1 MNKEDNIQMVTDN
14 ALCTACGA
22 CCGICPI
29 NAIYMTYNTAGY
41 LMACVDES
49 KCTHCGVCYSIC
61 PSVPDNIPAQEH
73 VDIFHGKYIA
83 GYIGHARDEKTRQ
96 GSQSGGIVTA
106 LLCYLLENKKIDGAI
121 VNKFGKRTRKPQ
133 SVCAETVEETRKCA
147 GSFYSQSSVVK
158 TVLENNKKKTAAVVL
173 GCQAE
178 SLALI
183 RKKYPQI
190 RLPKYIIGLFCA
202 GQYSGNYIDDLI
214 HSSECNPLEVTN
226 FRFRDKNA
234 GGWPGN
240 VKIYTADKEYVL
252 DKSKRF
258 FLKSVY
264 ESFRCLLCFDQLNIY
279 SDISVGDPWGIQ
291 REDEKAGNSVIIV
304 RTKKGQE
311 LLEEASNLGVI
322 AIEPLPVEKIIRG
335 QTVDNRLKTQFFTA
349 MKICKNMGFK
359 LPFNE
364 EKFKHI
370 SYNLPTAKKSR
381 EIAKRLL
388 FSRKVF
394 LEEDLR
400 KLQELISDRK
410 SELQKKAFLSKLNFP
425 RRAFAYCLRRFRT
438 LRSSP

>member
-1 MNKEDNIQMVTDN
+1 M
-14 ALCTACGA
+14 L
-22 CCGICPI
+22 
-29 NAIYMTYNTAGY
+29 
-41 LMACVDES
+41 
-49 KCTHCGVCYSIC
+49 
-61 PSVPDNIPAQEH
+61 
-73 VDIFHGKYIA
+73 
-83 GYIGHARDEKTRQ
+83 EK
-96 GSQSGGIVTA
+96 GF
-106 LLCYLLENKKIDGAI
+106 IDGAI
-121 VNKFGKRTRKPQ
+121 INNFNKKIRRPQ
-133 SVCAETVEETRKCA
+133 SICVNTIEDIRKSS
-147 GSFYSQSSVVK
+147 GSFYSQSSVVN
-158 TVLENNKKKTAAVVL
+158 TILENQDKKVGAVVL

-178 SLALI
+178 SLKLI
-183 RKKYPQI
+183 HNKYPKI
-190 RLPKYIIGLFCA
+190 RLPEYTIGLFCA

-214 HSSECNPLEVTN
+214 QSSECNPSEITN

-258 FLKSVY
+258 FLKPVY

-291 REDEKAGNSVIIV
+291 REDNKAGNSVIIV